1 MVPMVEIVEQLVE
14 FTPLFEPFLFRD
26 ELMIGP
32 VEVCA
37 EAPEHPPDGEVVL
50 VVAVEAGGVEDDGLA
65 LHLRH
70 VAAPEVAV
78 QQRGG
83 HNHLYS
89 TVQYCTVQY
98 RAGDT
103 ITCRKSADT
112 RGFSCDHSLWHSSS
126 VFCRRIC
133 PSS

>member
-1 MVPMVEIVEQLVE
+1 MVPVIEIVEQLVE
-14 FTPLFEPFLFRD
+14 FTPLFKPLLFRD

-32 VEVCA
+32 VELCA

-65 LHLRH
+65 LRLRH

-89 TVQYCTVQY
+89 TVQCSTVQY
-98 RAGDT
+98 
-103 ITCRKSADT
+103 SAVQYST
-112 RGFSCDHSLWHSSS
+112 
-126 VFCRRIC
+126 V
-133 PSS
+133 